1 MALAELPA
9 QEIECFLVLA
19 EELHFGRTGERLFIS
34 QSRVSQLVSAF
45 ERRIGASLVARTSR
59 RVELTAF
66 GAELAASLG
75 PAHHALVS
83 ILDDARVR
91 ARSTPVPLRVGFQ
104 GAVYP
109 ALAAALNQFT
119 RDCPQHV
126 VTTRELPLGD
136 PFTEVLAGR
145 LDAAIVLLPVDEP
158 GLVTGVVFSEQP
170 PVLVV
175 PAEHPFA
182 ALGEVSAERLAEITT
197 VPVTGPAPRY
207 WLDVHAPPATPD
219 GRRLSVRGGAETI
232 QEGLSQVASAQV
244 GMILCA
250 ATAESHR
257 RPDVAS
263 VPIVGM
269 PSSALALVW
278 RADRETAQLRRL
290 ARTIGACVL
299 PGDAE
304 RGPVT

>member
-1 MALAELPA
+1 MVLAELPA

-59 RVELTAF
+59 RVELTTF

-83 ILDDARVR
+83 VLDDAAR
-91 ARSTPVPLRVGFQ
+91 ARSAPVQLRVGFQ

-109 ALAAALNQFT
+109 ALAAALNRFA

-126 VTTRELPLGD
+126 VTTRELALGD

-182 ALGEVSAERLAEITT
+182 ALGEVSAERLSEITT

-207 WLDVHAPPATPD
+207 WLDVHAPAATPE
-219 GRRLSVRGGAETI
+219 GRKISVRGGAGTI

-257 RPDVAS
+257 RPDVVP

-278 RADRETAQLRRL
+278 RADRETAQHRQL
-290 ARTIGACVL
+290 ARAIGAVCAT
-299 PGDAE
+299 PGRSA
-304 RGPVT
+304 G